1 MKHQSHID
9 NKVTNPLPRA
19 DEGTEVREYA
29 PQGNIL
35 WRIWRFYYEGF
46 RSMTVGRVLWA
57 VIIIKLFIMFAILR
71 VFFFQP
77 ALTGTDEEKAEQ
89 VRQNIIKSNSP

>member
-1 MKHQSHID
+1 MKA
-9 NKVTNPLPRA
+9 R
-19 DEGTEVREYA
+19 
-29 PQGNIL
+29 NIL

-89 VRQNIIKSNSP
+89 VRQNMIKSSP